1 MTGLTSAATSSRP
14 PSGLGRPHMVDKAG
28 MCPALFQRKDP
39 AHGGLCYRKPACR
52 QSAEFPLAR
61 CRRAPRDGSVTLIDT
76 RSRVKRRHIDG
87 FGNMPRTNSW
97 TDGELDKSKPVYVTC
112 QVGLRGYIACRILSQ
127 NGFECY
133 NLSGGYSLYRSIF
146 GESTALDESDVNP
159 ETQLP
164 EK

>member
-1 MTGLTSAATSSRP
+1 MAGYVIENLLAGRVQNFHWHDVAGL
-14 PSGLGRPHMVDKAG
+14 
-28 MCPALFQRKDP
+28 
-39 AHGGLCYRKPACR
+39 
-52 QSAEFPLAR
+52 
-61 CRRAPRDGSVTLIDT
+61 PRDGSVTLIDT
-76 RSRVKRRHIDG
+76 RSRSEYKKEHIDG
-87 FGNMPRTNSW
+87 FVNMPLDELRGRI
-97 TDGELDKSKPVYVTC
+97 GELDKSKPVYVTC